1 MSSDPQQFL
10 DVAIE
15 AAQQAGSYLLENQG
29 KLLREHID
37 EKNANDFVTYVD
49 KGAEKI
55 IIDHILARFP
65 AHSILAEESGKSQQN
80 SDFQWIID
88 PLDGTTNYIRNI
100 PIYAVSIALQHHSE
114 LIAGVI
120 FNPAEDELFCAA
132 KDGGATLNKQQ
143 IRISE
148 TQDFS
153 KAFLATGFPHHA
165 KRYLPPFTR
174 SFHEI
179 FYASAGVRR
188 LGAAALDMCYTACGR
203 FDGYW
208 ELGLHAWDIAAGSII
223 VREAGGIVTDFWGN
237 NAFLDSGFLIAGNST
252 IHERIKSTLNIYF
265 RRQES

>member
-1 MSSDPQQFL
+1 MLPDKQQL
-10 DVAIE
+10 LSVAIE
-15 AAQQAGSYLLENQG
+15 AAQQAGSYLLENRG
-29 KLLREHID
+29 SLLREHID
-37 EKNANDFVTYVD
+37 EKSANDFVTFVD
-49 KGAEKI
+49 KGAEEI
-55 IIDHILARFP
+55 IIKHILNHYP
-65 AHSILAEESGKSQQN
+65 EHSIIAEESGRSSNN

-100 PIYAVSIALQHHSE
+100 PFYAVSIALQHRGK
-114 LIAGVI
+114 LIAGVV
-120 FNPAEDELFCAA
+120 FNPAQKELFCAT
-132 KDGGATLNKQQ
+132 KGGGATLNKQP

-165 KRYLPPFTR
+165 KRYLPQFTR

-188 LGAAALDMCYTACGR
+188 LGSAALDMCYTACGR

-208 ELGLHAWDIAAGSII
+208 ELGLHAWDIAAGALL

-237 NAFLDSGFLIAGNST
+237 NTFLDRGFLIAGNST
-252 IHERIKSTLNIYF
+252 IHDRIKSTLNIYF
-265 RRQES
+265 RRRKP

>member
-15 AAQQAGSYLLENQG
+15 AAQQAGSYLLENQS

-100 PIYAVSIALQHHSE
+100 PFYAVSIALQHHTE

-120 FNPAEDELFCAA
+120 FNPAEHELFCAA
-132 KDGGATLNKQQ
+132 KGGGATLNNRS
-143 IRISE
+143 IHISE

-165 KRYLPPFTR
+165 KQYLPQFTR

-179 FYASAGVRR
+179 FYAAAGVRR
-188 LGAAALDMCYTACGR
+188 LGSAALDMCYTACGR
-203 FDGYW
+203 FDGFW
-208 ELGLHAWDIAAGSII
+208 ELGLHTWDIAAGSLI
-223 VREAGGIVTDFWGN
+223 VREAGGIVTDFWGGE
-237 NAFLDSGFLIAGNST
+237 AFLDNGFLIAGNPM
-252 IHERIKSTLNIYF
+252 IHDRIKSILNIYF
-265 RRQES
+265 RRPKS